1 MRYRILFKQT
11 ENSTIQID
19 TDDLEVIQKALVFA
33 KRYGITR
40 VIIYRNDVTK
50 IDYINCQA
58 MNYPE
63 VSIWIKLN
71 AMQYYNIYSEYS
83 NVNFVLCMKLNEF
96 EKYNSIKAY
105 KEISINC
112 GDNISDC
119 KYVDDLIIW
128 NLKFDCNKWDEFDE
142 QLKKLFELKEEI
154 MIENILLSTSDIISH
169 PCNVY
174 LCSGVKCHSS
184 HGDIPR
190 YITVNAAGKMFPYSL
205 MNSKLCLGSI
215 FNENVVEDYRMS
227 EAKKLF
233 INANRELYL
242 KIMDKCNY
250 SLIPWFDLLNEV
262 L

>member
-1 MRYRILFKQT
+1 MFKKT
-11 ENSTIQID
+11 ENSTILIE
-19 TDDLEVIQKALVFA
+19 TDDLEVIQRALVFA
-33 KRYGITR
+33 KRYEVTR
-40 VIIYRNDVTK
+40 AIIYCDDAMK
-50 IDYINCQA
+50 IDCINRQA
-58 MNYPE
+58 MNYPK

-71 AMQYYNIYSEYS
+71 VMSYDYIYSEYS
-83 NVNFVLCMKLNEF
+83 NVNFVLCMKLNEL

-105 KEISINC
+105 KEISVNC
-112 GDNISDC
+112 DENIADC

-128 NLKFDCNKWDEFDE
+128 NLKFDSNKWDEFDE
-142 QLKKLFELKEEI
+142 QLNELIELKEEV
-154 MIENILLSTSDIISH
+154 MIENILLSASDIISH

-174 LCSGVKCHSS
+174 LCSGMKCHLS

-190 YITVNAAGKMFPYSL
+190 YITINAAGEMFPYSL
-205 MNSKLCLGSI
+205 MDSNLCVGSI
-215 FNENVVEDYRMS
+215 FNENVVDDYLTS

-262 L
+262 LRYET